1 MPPVGTEEIERLLTR
16 EARARLPFLS
26 LVRLYLDPGALFKD
40 ATRGPARERERAL
53 SYNRRMRWMLLAYVR
68 RWVVIAMLFFL
79 GIEPAQAMSCIPAAA
94 CAVSVGIAVTVAF
107 VTIAAYF
114 LLGAPE
120 IDR

>member
-1 MPPVGTEEIERLLTR
+1 
-16 EARARLPFLS
+16 RLPFLK
-26 LVRLYLDPGALFKD
+26 LLRLYLDPGALFKD
-40 ATRGPARERERAL
+40 ATRGPVRERERAL
-53 SYNRRMRWMLLAYVR
+53 SNTRRMRGMLLAYVR
-68 RWVVIAMLFFL
+68 RWVVIAILFFL

-107 VTIAAYF
+107 VTISAYF